1 MVTLRI
7 LLLFH
12 FVAAFECIHILHA
25 LYNFTEHRMLS
36 VQMRSRL
43 VAYIELAS
51 ARVAAGMRH
60 GQASTLMLVRVDFAV
75 DGIARTAGSRSLWA
89 TALSNEPRNY
99 AVKYKTVIKPEFANF
114 SKLATVF
121 GASFSNRSSTTSLPF
136 SNVIFAF

>member
-36 VQMRSRL
+36 VQMRRL

-75 DGIARTAGSRSLWA
+75 DGIARTAGSRSLWRRLEQR
-89 TALSNEPRNY
+89 TQELRGEIQDR
-99 AVKYKTVIKPEFANF
+99 YKTGVRQFLKISYRIRCIILEQIKHYLFAV
-114 SKLATVF
+114 L
-121 GASFSNRSSTTSLPF
+121 
-136 SNVIFAF
+136 